1 MEGIGFSLG
10 GYQDED
16 GSINMTLSAGDKLN
30 ITIRYTDSD
39 LAHSVISNLSY
50 IISDLLD
57 DALDEA
63 LGEYTEYDM
72 DEELRK
78 ILEEGK

>member
-1 MEGIGFSLG
+1 MVGFSLG

-39 LAHSVISNLSY
+39 LAQSVISNLPY
-50 IISDLLD
+50 ILNDLLD
-57 DALDEA
+57 DAI
-63 LGEYTEYDM
+63 GEYFQYDM
-72 DEELRK
+72 DEELKK